1 MLAANAC
8 VPLPAERGQP
18 RRRVVDNSVGPM
30 SQRAGLVSQR
40 GCLAAVPWFPH
51 PSEAAEAPDLGCWW
65 GWGFLSGA
73 GGECRQRRQGAPLKW
88 SPTSRSEAILVCI
101 MNKGSRGGGETPKP
115 ELAGRQAGLLAC
127 PPCLPARSPSRL

>member
-18 RRRVVDNSVGPM
+18 RRRVVDNSVGLM
-30 SQRAGLVSQR
+30 SQRAGLVSQWA
-40 GCLAAVPWFPH
+40 CLATVPWFPH

-73 GGECRQRRQGAPLKW
+73 E
-88 SPTSRSEAILVCI
+88 
-101 MNKGSRGGGETPKP
+101 RGGMQ
-115 ELAGRQAGLLAC
+115 AAQAGC
-127 PPCLPARSPSRL
+127 PFEVEPNFQE